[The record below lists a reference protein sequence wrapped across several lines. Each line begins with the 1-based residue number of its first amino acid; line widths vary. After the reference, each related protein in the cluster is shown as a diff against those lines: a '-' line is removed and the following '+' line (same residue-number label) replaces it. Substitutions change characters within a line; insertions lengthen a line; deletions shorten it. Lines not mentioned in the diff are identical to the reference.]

1 MTPRPIRI
9 GVLGHGTVG
18 SSLVR
23 LLNQQHVSIAAR
35 NGIELVVT
43 RIAVRE
49 PAKHV
54 GTLPAAMLTDDPWSV
69 VHDPEIDLVV
79 EVMGGIESTLPL
91 VLAALENRKPVIT
104 ANKALL
110 ANHGGELFAAAE
122 KAGVDLLFEAA
133 VCGGIPVVRTMRESL
148 RGEPIRRVLGIM
160 NGTTNYILTKM
171 SEEGATY
178 HDALGEAQALGFAE
192 SDPSADVDGHDAAA
206 KLSILARVA
215 FGMSISAGDI
225 HCEGITMLDQGDISI
240 ARRLGY
246 VVKLI
251 GIAERQEDHSVLAR
265 VHLAMLPTGHPL
277 ASVRGSYNAVVVD
290 GEFAGTLMFYGR
302 GAGGDPTA
310 SAVLG
315 DVIDGALNLLRGTCA
330 TLGHLQTPH
339 LGSMSSSSGEY
350 LVPLEVADEP
360 GVLHAVAGVF
370 SRHGVS
376 ISAAEQDKVGRG
388 ARLVFLTHDAV
399 EENIH
404 ACLAELRTL
413 ATVHRVGGVLRVLS
427 ES

>member
-1 MTPRPIRI
+1 
-9 GVLGHGTVG
+9 
-18 SSLVR
+18 
-23 LLNQQHVSIAAR
+23 
-35 NGIELVVT
+35 
-43 RIAVRE
+43 
-49 PAKHV
+49 
-54 GTLPAAMLTDDPWSV
+54 
-69 VHDPEIDLVV
+69 
-79 EVMGGIESTLPL
+79 
-91 VLAALENRKPVIT
+91 
-104 ANKALL
+104 
-110 ANHGGELFAAAE
+110 
-122 KAGVDLLFEAA
+122 
-133 VCGGIPVVRTMRESL
+133 MRESL